1 MAARCR
7 RRWIA
12 LCFFS
17 CFPDLSPLFFYR
29 HMCTL
34 VSLFLLPP
42 EVLAPANSDK
52 PSTAC
57 SLDPTHCADTR
68 RKACVGC
75 LLRLSSG
82 WIDHL
87 KCQFFPLKL
96 RARFLFTS
104 ALETTQ
110 STLQMLIMVANLHSP
125 HSYLIAS
132 AKTSEPRR
140 HQPIFSPNI
149 LKSLLDR
156 CLYLQLRAATSLIL
170 T

>member
-1 MAARCR
+1 MVRT
-7 RRWIA
+7 
-12 LCFFS
+12 L
-17 CFPDLSPLFFYR
+17 LLFMLPWF
-29 HMCTL
+29 
-34 VSLFLLPP
+34 VSLVFLPSHVHACLSFPLPP

-110 STLQMLIMVANLHSP
+110 NTLQMLIIVANLHSP

-132 AKTSEPRR
+132 AKNVWAKATSA
-140 HQPIFSPNI
+140 NI
-149 LKSLLDR
+149 LPK
-156 CLYLQLRAATSLIL
+156 YPKIL
-170 T
+170 VG

>member
-1 MAARCR
+1 MLPWFVSLVFLPSHVHACLSFPLTPWSVGSCEFRQA
-7 RRWIA
+7 INSFLSGSHA
-12 LCFFS
+12 LC
-17 CFPDLSPLFFYR
+17 R
-29 HMCTL
+29 HTKKSVCR
-34 VSLFLLPP
+34 VF
-42 EVLAPANSDK
+42 
-52 PSTAC
+52 TAAEFR
-57 SLDPTHCADTR
+57 LDWSFEMP
-68 RKACVGC
+68 V
-75 LLRLSSG
+75 
-82 WIDHL
+82 
-87 KCQFFPLKL
+87 FPLKL

-110 STLQMLIMVANLHSP
+110 NTLQMLIIVANLHSP

-156 CLYLQLRAATSLIL
+156 CLYLQLRATTSLIL